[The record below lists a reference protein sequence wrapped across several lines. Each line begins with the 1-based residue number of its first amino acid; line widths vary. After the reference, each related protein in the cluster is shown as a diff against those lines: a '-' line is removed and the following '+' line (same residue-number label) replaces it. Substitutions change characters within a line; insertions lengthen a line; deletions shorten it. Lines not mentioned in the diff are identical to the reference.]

1 MKWKMLWGQLVI
13 EMKLFLRDKQTVF
26 WTFFFPV
33 FMIILFGFVFGKSGG
48 IKIELGIVDEDQ
60 TEASQQL
67 FEQLAQISVLKLE
80 KGTRETML
88 KKLNEND
95 KNLAI
100 FINKGYGESLKNGG
114 AEIEV
119 VYDQAQG
126 PMVQVVTGILQQI
139 IDRVN
144 WKLIDA
150 EPPIQITQRAIQPTR
165 TEQSYIDFL
174 LPGLIGMSVVS
185 TGLFSIGMVVVAY
198 REKGKLRRLSV
209 TPLPKPIFI
218 GGQIINRYFIV
229 LVQASLLIILGTTV
243 FNVQIIGNLVDFFLV
258 LTIGMLAFIALGFLV
273 ASIANTTETA
283 SGIANTLFLPMVFLS
298 GVYFS
303 VDGMPKFLKPLVEF
317 LPLTH
322 LVRSLRGIFS
332 NGLSFSEVL
341 PEMGILSIWM
351 VVCFGISVK
360 LFKWE

>member
-48 IKIELGIVDEDQ
+48 IKIGLGIVDEDQ

-95 KNLAI
+95 KNLAV

-119 VYDQAQG
+119 VYNQAQG
-126 PMVQVVTGILQQI
+126 PMSQVVTGILQQI

-144 WKLIDA
+144 WKLINV
-150 EPPIQITQRAIQPTR
+150 EPPIRITQRAIQPIR
-165 TEQSYIDFL
+165 TAQSYVDFL
-174 LPGLIGMSVVS
+174 LP
-185 TGLFSIGMVVVAY
+185 GMVVVAY

-273 ASIANTTETA
+273 ASVANTTETA

-303 VDGMPKFLKPLVEF
+303 VEGMPKFLKPLVEF

-322 LVRSLRGIFS
+322 LVRSLRGIFN
-332 NGLSFSEVL
+332 NGLSFSDVL